1 MNTYA
6 NYRRGLT
13 TYEVSYRRTN
23 GNLIRA
29 VRIMA
34 EDDYAASLL
43 VRDSLQDVTI
53 IKVTQL
59 T

>member
-13 TYEVSYRRTN
+13 AYEVSYRRTN